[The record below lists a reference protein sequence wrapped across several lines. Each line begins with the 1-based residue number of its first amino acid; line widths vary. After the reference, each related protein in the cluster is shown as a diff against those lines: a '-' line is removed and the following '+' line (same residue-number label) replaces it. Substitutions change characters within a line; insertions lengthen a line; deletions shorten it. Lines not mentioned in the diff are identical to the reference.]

1 MRAPQYLP
9 IGSCFKTPFPALWPF
24 RSPQSGTRFLKK
36 IKKGPSPELL
46 KGQTPHEKTAR
57 ASMHSDDDAF
67 YLFLQKQKIE
77 DNPA

>member
-1 MRAPQYLP
+1 MLQDTFPRSLAIPFTT
-9 IGSCFKTPFPALWPF
+9 IGNTVPEKN
-24 RSPQSGTRFLKK
+24 
-36 IKKGPSPELL
+36 KKGPSPELL